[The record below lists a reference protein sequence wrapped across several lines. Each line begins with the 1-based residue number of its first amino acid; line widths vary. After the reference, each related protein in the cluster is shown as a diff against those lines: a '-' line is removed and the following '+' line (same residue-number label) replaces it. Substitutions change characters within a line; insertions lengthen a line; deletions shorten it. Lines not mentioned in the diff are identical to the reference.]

1 MTSINASRLIEQAK
15 QKKAEQVTKEV
26 SQEVQQKQ
34 ASSGAS
40 SSTSVFEQEKAE
52 KAGSN
57 GQQLSSYDDWTE
69 SLHARGIKT
78 TSLGANE
85 ANFANYGA
93 ALSDD
98 LKNEIL
104 NSFDCEADYKL
115 QAQIAGIFSGTNVV
129 QSGDI
134 VSACKKLGIDVSI
147 EYQKTSYIVD
157 NKKGGQY
164 ANNKTNA
171 INGSIAVYTF
181 SDGNG
186 GEIKI
191 ADANGNGAL
200 ETEEI
205 FMNEILSGVASDV
218 EINFTDGLI
227 GHGNSGGGINGKG
240 LSEMGIFDLKS
251 ETEDLLQKMR
261 DRRISQEEFQAQRA
275 KDMEEFEA
283 DLAKKKEQQKAAL
296 EENEANGGVK
306 KEISQGEYSEQLSAE
321 TSKLDKA
328 GFSTDESKELAEKK
342 VKDKYTVAKAK

>member
-34 ASSGAS
+34 SSAGAAS
-40 SSTSVFEQEKAE
+40 SSSVFEQEKAQ

-57 GQQLSSYDDWTE
+57 GQQVSSYDDWTE
-69 SLHARGIKT
+69 SLNARGIKT
-78 TSLGANE
+78 TKLGANE
-85 ANFANYGA
+85 ANFANYAA

-98 LKNEIL
+98 LKNDIL

-134 VSACKKLGIDVSI
+134 ISACKKLGIDVSV
-147 EYQKTSYIVD
+147 EYTKTSYIVD

-227 GHGNSGGGINGKG
+227 GHGNSGAGGKG

-251 ETEDLLQKMR
+251 ATEDMLQKMR

-283 DLAKKKEQQKAAL
+283 DLAEKKEQQKAAL

-306 KEISQGEYSEQLSAE
+306 KEISQGEYSEQLNAE
-321 TSKLDKA
+321 ARKLGDV
-328 GFSTDESKELAEKK
+328 GFSNDESKELAEKK

>member
-1 MTSINASRLIEQAK
+1 MTSIDASRLIEQAK
-15 QKKAEQVTKEV
+15 QKKAEQVSQEV
-26 SQEVQQKQ
+26 SKEVQQKQ
-34 ASSGAS
+34 SSAGPAS
-40 SSTSVFEQEKAE
+40 SSSVFEQE

-57 GQQLSSYDDWTE
+57 GQQVSSYDDWTE
-69 SLHARGIKT
+69 SLNARGIKT
-78 TSLGANE
+78 TKLGANE
-85 ANFANYGA
+85 ANFANYAA

-98 LKNEIL
+98 LKNDIL

-134 VSACKKLGIDVSI
+134 ISACKKLGIDVSV
-147 EYQKTSYIVD
+147 EYTKTSYIVD

-227 GHGNSGGGINGKG
+227 GHGNSGTDGKG

-251 ETEDLLQKMR
+251 ATEDMLQKMR
-261 DRRISQEEFQAQRA
+261 DRRISQEDFQAQRV

-283 DLAKKKEQQKAAL
+283 DLAEKKEQQKAAL
-296 EENEANGGVK
+296 EEDEANGGVK

-321 TSKLDKA
+321 ARKLGDV
-328 GFSTDESKELAEKK
+328 GFSNEESKELAEKK
-342 VKDKYTVAKAK
+342 VKDKYTIAKVQ

>member
-15 QKKAEQVTKEV
+15 QKKAEQVSQEV
-26 SQEVQQKQ
+26 SKEVQQKQ
-34 ASSGAS
+34 SSSGTAS
-40 SSTSVFEQEKAE
+40 SSSVFEQE

-57 GQQLSSYDDWTE
+57 GQQVSSYDDWTE
-69 SLHARGIKT
+69 SLNARGIKT
-78 TSLGANE
+78 TKLGANE
-85 ANFANYGA
+85 ANFANYAA

-98 LKNEIL
+98 LKNDIL

-134 VSACKKLGIDVSI
+134 ISACKKLGIDVSV
-147 EYQKTSYIVD
+147 EYTKTSYIVD

-227 GHGNSGGGINGKG
+227 GHGNSGTDGKG

-251 ETEDLLQKMR
+251 ATEDMLQKMR
-261 DRRISQEEFQAQRA
+261 ERRISQEDFQAQRV

-283 DLAKKKEQQKAAL
+283 DLAEKKEQQKAAL
-296 EENEANGGVK
+296 EEDEANGGVK

-321 TSKLDKA
+321 ARKLGDV
-328 GFSTDESKELAEKK
+328 GFSNEESKELAEKK
-342 VKDKYTVAKAK
+342 VKDKYTIAKVQ